1 MTTSLGEEGA
11 GRHGL
16 SIFQYIYGFVTMFLC
31 WFVLSS
37 YDHLTRGSGSWSLWF
52 IHFPVYLWF
61 CNYVF
66 CVGLCCPAMTTS
78 VGEEG
83 AGRYGLS
90 IFQYIYGFV
99 TMFLCWFVLSSYD
112 HLTWG
117 RGSWSLWFIHFPVY
131 LWFCNYVLV
140 LVLFCPAVTTSL
152 GEEGACRYGI
162 HFPVYLWFCNYVFV
176 LVLFCPAVTTSLGEE
191 GAGRYGLSIFQ
202 YIYGFVTLF
211 LCWFVLSSY
220 NHLTRGRGSWSLY
233 LSIFQY
239 IHGFVTMFFV
249 LVCAVQLWPPH

>member
-11 GRHGL
+11 GRYGLSIFQNIYGFVTMFLCWYVLSSYDHLTRGRGSWSLYL

-37 YDHLTRGSGSWSLWF
+37 YDHLTRGRGSWSLWF

-78 VGEEG
+78 LGEEG

-112 HLTWG
+112 HLTRG
-117 RGSWSLWFIHFPVY
+117 RGSWSLWF
-131 LWFCNYVLV
+131 
-140 LVLFCPAVTTSL
+140 
-152 GEEGACRYGI
+152 I

-191 GAGRYGLSIFQ
+191 GACRYGLYIFQ
-202 YIYGFVTLF
+202 YIYGFVTMF
-211 LCWFVLSSY
+211 LCWFCS
-220 NHLTRGRGSWSLY
+220 
-233 LSIFQY
+233 
-239 IHGFVTMFFV
+239 
-249 LVCAVQLWPPH
+249 VQL